1 MLTDHTTDLGIRVL
15 SAGYAFHNKPYHGK
29 NEPRHNYLIRIQT
42 EGLSRTWID
51 GQYELLEPGDLLII
65 HPDDYYEL
73 LINEEDHQGERKIE
87 SGDYYIFFTGP
98 WVQAWWQERKRPFRV
113 RTPLEEGIVQLCR
126 LSVIEHRRKSEDS
139 PAILDYLMRV
149 MLLTIDRLITEQ
161 RPHMMSSFLAY
172 RIKNFIEENATTN
185 FQLQDIADHFSISI
199 SRAVHLYKEVFG
211 KSIMQHALEVRLNL
225 ARERIIYTNMPLDV
239 IAETSGFANYTY
251 FHRVFRRQFGLSPK
265 EYRVQNRL
273 I

>member
-1 MLTDHTTDLGIRVL
+1 LLTDHTTDLGIRVL